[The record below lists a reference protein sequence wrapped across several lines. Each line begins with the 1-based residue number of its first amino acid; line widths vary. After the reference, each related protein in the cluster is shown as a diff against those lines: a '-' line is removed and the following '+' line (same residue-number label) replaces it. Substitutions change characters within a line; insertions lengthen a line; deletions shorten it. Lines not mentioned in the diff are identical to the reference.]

1 MTEHRAGGGGGS
13 ATDQVKEQVAQQAQA
28 AQDRAR
34 GAAGQAR
41 GRLREQ
47 VDQRSTQAGER
58 LGGTAGEVR
67 SVAEELRRQGKDTP
81 ARLVEQLAGQADRAA
96 DYLKGASGERILR
109 DAEDLARG
117 RPWAVAAGGLVLGFA
132 ASRLLK
138 ASSRRRYQQAHASD
152 PDRVEGTAVQPA
164 QPRHLAAD
172 EPAPPVAGVP
182 VVGGYEP
189 AAPTVATRVPAEPDQ
204 RAPRAE

>member
-1 MTEHRAGGGGGS
+1 MTEHQAGGGGGS
-13 ATDQVKEQVAQQAQA
+13 ATDQVKEQVAQQAQV

-67 SVAEELRRQGKDTP
+67 SVAEELRRQGKDGP
-81 ARLVEQLAGQADRAA
+81 ARVAEQLAGQADRAA

-109 DAEDLARG
+109 DVEDLARG

-138 ASSRRRYQQAHASD
+138 ASSSRRYQQAHASD
-152 PDRVEGTAVQPA
+152 PAQLQGTAVQPA
-164 QPRHLAAD
+164 APRHLAA
-172 EPAPPVAGVP
+172 EPAPA
-182 VVGGYEP
+182 
-189 AAPTVATRVPAEPDQ
+189 VATRVPAEPDQ
-204 RAPRAE
+204 RAPRAQ